1 MIIVD
6 RELERREAE
15 GRPVRVGLVGAGY
28 MGRGVARQVVER
40 VPGMQLAGIVNR
52 TLEKAESAYRA
63 AGVDGIAQVE
73 TPAALEEAVS
83 AEVPAVSEDF
93 RALTRAGPVDVV
105 IEATGHVEHGAQV
118 ALDAIEHGKH
128 VVLMNAE
135 LDATVGPAL
144 KARADRAGVVLTN
157 TDGDQPGVVMNLL
170 RFVRTIGYRPL
181 LAGNI
186 KGLLDPYRTPST
198 QETFA
203 KRHGQDV
210 KMITSFADG
219 TKLAM
224 EMAVVAN
231 ATGLGVAR
239 TGMHGPACQH
249 VDEAAGLFSAEALL
263 EGGGIVDYVLGAQP
277 GPGVFVLGY
286 DDDPARGRY
295 MDYFKMGPGPLHV
308 FYVPYHLPHLEAPI
322 SAARAALF
330 QDPVITPQ
338 GEPVCEVVAVA
349 KRDLTA
355 GEPLDGIGGFT
366 CYGVIDNSAPCRR
379 DGLLPMGLAE
389 GARLTREVPR
399 DEPIQMDHVELPAGR
414 SSHHLWRQQF
424 EGICV
429 TS

>member
-6 RELERREAE
+6 RELERREE
-15 GRPVRVGLVGAGY
+15 ERRPVRVGLVGAGY

-40 VPGMQLAGIVNR
+40 VPGMRLAGIVNR

-63 AGVDGIAQVE
+63 SGLDGIARVE
-73 TPAALEEAVS
+73 TPGALEEAADV
-83 AEVPAVSEDF
+83 EVPAVSEDF
-93 RALTRAGPVDVV
+93 RSLTRAGPVDVV

-144 KARADRAGVVLTN
+144 KSRADRAGVVITN

-181 LAGNI
+181 MAGNI
-186 KGLLDPYRTPST
+186 KGLLDPYRTPAT
-198 QETFA
+198 QEGFA

-231 ATGLGVAR
+231 ATGFGVAR
-239 TGMHGPACQH
+239 EGMHGPACEH
-249 VDEAAGLFSAEALL
+249 VDEAAGLFSAEALV
-263 EGGGIVDYVLGAQP
+263 ERGGIVDYVLGARP

-295 MDYFKMGPGPLHV
+295 MEYFKMGPGPIHV
-308 FYVPYHLPHLEAPI
+308 FHVPYHLPHLEAPI

-330 QDPVITPQ
+330 RDPVIAPR
-338 GEPVCEVVAVA
+338 GEPVCEVVAAA
-349 KRDLTA
+349 KRDLAA
-355 GEPLDGIGGFT
+355 GEWLDGIGGFT
-366 CYGVIDNSAPCRR
+366 CYGIIDNSDRCRQ
-379 DGLLPMGLAE
+379 DDLLPMGLAE
-389 GARLTREVPR
+389 GARLIRDLPR
-399 DEPIQMDHVELPAGR
+399 DEPIGLDDVELPTGR
-414 SSHHLWRQQF
+414 SSDLLWREQY
-424 EGICV
+424 EGACV